1 MAIINWA
8 DNRTDFDN
16 LQKLSRADYGR
27 AEDCLGKWDM
37 IRLYPEDT
45 TNGVSN
51 SEIIRAGKN
60 AYMQK
65 CLSGRMRGGRKS
77 RKTKTRRTKTRKTK
91 TRRRRLAGGFNPL

>member
-1 MAIINWA
+1 MVNIVWA
-8 DNRTDFDN
+8 DNGTDFAN
-16 LQKLSRADYGR
+16 LQKLSRTDYGR

-60 AYMQK
+60 AYMQS

-77 RKTKTRRTKTRKTK
+77 RRTKRAKRTKK
-91 TRRRRLAGGFNPL
+91 TRRRRR

>member
-1 MAIINWA
+1 MVNIVWA
-8 DNRTDFDN
+8 DNGTDFAN
-16 LQKLSRADYGR
+16 LQKLSRTDYGR

-60 AYMQK
+60 AYMQS
-65 CLSGRMRGGRKS
+65 CLSVKRGGRKS
-77 RKTKTRRTKTRKTK
+77 RRTKRAKRTK
-91 TRRRRLAGGFNPL
+91 TRRRRR

>member
-37 IRLYPEDT
+37 IRVYPEDT

-65 CLSGRMRGGRKS
+65 CLSGGMRGGRKS
-77 RKTKTRRTKTRKTK
+77 RRTKRTKRTKK
-91 TRRRRLAGGFNPL
+91 TRRRRR

>member
-1 MAIINWA
+1 MVNIVWA
-8 DNRTDFDN
+8 DNGTDFAN
-16 LQKLSRADYGR
+16 LQKLSRTDYGR

-65 CLSGRMRGGRKS
+65 CLSVKSGGRKS
-77 RKTKTRRTKTRKTK
+77 RRTKRAKRTKK
-91 TRRRRLAGGFNPL
+91 TRRRRR